1 MESILIKT
9 LQLILSLS
17 ILVIVHELGHFL
29 FSKLFKVRV
38 EKFYLFFNPWFTLF
52 KFKPKGSETE
62 YGIGWLPFGGYV
74 KISGM
79 IDESMDKEAMAQP
92 PKPWEFRTKPAAQ
105 RLLIMV
111 GGVLMNFLLAFFIY
125 SMMVWTWGETYL
137 PVKNIKMGFAFNE
150 ATLNAGF
157 RDGDIPISAD
167 GITINDLD
175 ADAMLRL
182 MEAKQVEALRDGET
196 VTIHLPEDF
205 DKIIFDKSENF
216 IIRYPFVVE
225 QIINGT
231 PAQAAGLQTGDSL
244 VGINGQ
250 KDMVTHEIMEGLLA
264 GKEKELT
271 LNLFRAGQEL
281 AIAITP
287 NEFGKIGVG
296 VRLPSQIYETVKHHY
311 NFFTAFPAGVR
322 IGIQQMKDYLG
333 QFKYIFT
340 KEGAQSLGG
349 FGTIG
354 NLFPDQWNWPAFWGM
369 TAFLSV
375 ILGIMN
381 LLPIPALDGGHVMFL
396 LYEVVSGRKPNEKF
410 MEYAQI
416 AGMFLLFGLLIYA
429 NGMDIIRAFFQ

>member
-1 MESILIKT
+1 
-9 LQLILSLS
+9 
-17 ILVIVHELGHFL
+17 
-29 FSKLFKVRV
+29 
-38 EKFYLFFNPWFTLF
+38 
-52 KFKPKGSETE
+52 
-62 YGIGWLPFGGYV
+62 
-74 KISGM
+74 
-79 IDESMDKEAMAQP
+79 
-92 PKPWEFRTKPAAQ
+92 
-105 RLLIMV
+105 
-111 GGVLMNFLLAFFIY
+111 
-125 SMMVWTWGETYL
+125 
-137 PVKNIKMGFAFNE
+137 MGFAFNE